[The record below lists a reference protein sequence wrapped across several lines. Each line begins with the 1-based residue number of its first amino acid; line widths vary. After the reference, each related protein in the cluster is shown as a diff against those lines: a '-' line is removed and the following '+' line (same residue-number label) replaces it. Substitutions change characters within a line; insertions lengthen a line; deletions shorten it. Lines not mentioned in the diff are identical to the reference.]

1 MTLADLVGGE
11 PTDAPAVTDA
21 GGVLSRRDLVQRAAA
36 RADEISRE
44 LPDGARIGVRA
55 GHSAQGLVDV
65 LAALFS
71 GRSAAL
77 LPLDL
82 SDPAAQA
89 AATGC
94 AALLDDG
101 VLDRVTYEPSPC
113 LDTRFG
119 LPSDASRE
127 AVVLFTSGTTHRPRG
142 VRLSEANVLAN
153 LTAMLRSAVTWTP
166 DDRIG
171 QILTLSHS
179 FGLSM
184 ALLALATRT
193 PLVMLPDGPPSRRLA
208 AAMTDAD
215 ISVFA
220 CVPYFL
226 RLMATRGIDLGG
238 DAAPALRHLYLAGGG
253 ISDADLASVV
263 PRFAGETRV
272 MYGFTEA
279 TARVAVRRLGDGAPS
294 NSVGLPLP
302 GTHVRIVD
310 DAGMPVPAG
319 ATGRVQAYSPSLMI
333 GYVGQD
339 VRPPAEPVT
348 TTDLGH
354 VDDAGNLF
362 ITGRAA
368 EMMNFRGNR
377 VSVVSVEA
385 VVCLIEGVQDARL
398 QPDAHVEDAQ
408 GELLI
413 VADEGADER
422 AIRRLALAAV
432 TPKGLLRQV
441 TFVTDLPRTR
451 SGKPLRR

>member
-1 MTLADLVGGE
+1 VTIASLLGDEPSDL
-11 PTDAPAVTDA
+11 PAVADA
-21 GGVLSRRDLVQRAAA
+21 GGVLSRRDLLDRASALGVEIA
-36 RADEISRE
+36 RAV
-44 LPDGARIGVRA
+44 PDGARIGVRA
-55 GHSAQGLVDV
+55 GHSVQGLVDV
-65 LAALFS
+65 VAAVLS

-82 SDPAAQA
+82 PDPPAHAVEA
-89 AATGC
+89 GC

-101 VLDRVTYEPSPC
+101 VLSPVGYAPSPL

-119 LPSDASRE
+119 VPPGASRE

-142 VRLSEANVLAN
+142 VRLSEANILSN
-153 LTAMLRSAVTWTP
+153 LTAMLRSAVTWTLA
-166 DDRIG
+166 DRIG
-171 QILTLSHS
+171 HILALSHS

-193 PLVMLPDGPPSRRLA
+193 PLVVLPDGPPSRRLA
-208 AAMTDAD
+208 EAMTDAD
-215 ISVFA
+215 VSVFA

-238 DAAPALRHLYLAGGG
+238 DAAPGLRHLYLAGGG
-253 ISDADLASVV
+253 ISDADLAGVV
-263 PRFAGETRV
+263 PRFSGETHL

-294 NSVGLPLP
+294 DSVGLPLP

-310 DAGMPVPAG
+310 DAGTPVPAG
-319 ATGRVQAYSPSLMI
+319 VTGRVQAYSPSLMI
-333 GYVGQD
+333 GYLAQD
-339 VRPPAEPVT
+339 VRSPADPVT

-354 VDDAGNLF
+354 LDDAGNLF
-362 ITGRAA
+362 ITGREA

-408 GELLI
+408 GVLLI
-413 VADEGADER
+413 VAEEGADEK
-422 AIRRLALAAV
+422 AIRRRALATV